1 MLHILHH
8 KNRDKYDNRNLG
20 ELHKH
25 TRTLFLWWKRQRNE
39 KYDNAHSC
47 NMGSCAKVEDEKVF
61 LVIIIK
67 NMKNKNSH
75 ERK

>member
-1 MLHILHH
+1 
-8 KNRDKYDNRNLG
+8 
-20 ELHKH
+20 
-25 TRTLFLWWKRQRNE
+25 
-39 KYDNAHSC
+39 
-47 NMGSCAKVEDEKVF
+47 MGSCAKVEDEKVF